1 VSRGLLLWRG
11 ATDVVAFQ
19 VFTYQALARTEVV
32 NAALGVLLLG
42 ERLAGFHPS
51 AALVLLGI
59 SLAGRSPVRR
69 G

>member
-1 VSRGLLLWRG
+1 MTRAGVFLHLMPIV
-11 ATDVVAFQ
+11 AT
-19 VFTYQALARTEVV
+19 
-32 NAALGVLLLG
+32 ALGVLLLG

-51 AALVLLGI
+51 AVLVLLGI